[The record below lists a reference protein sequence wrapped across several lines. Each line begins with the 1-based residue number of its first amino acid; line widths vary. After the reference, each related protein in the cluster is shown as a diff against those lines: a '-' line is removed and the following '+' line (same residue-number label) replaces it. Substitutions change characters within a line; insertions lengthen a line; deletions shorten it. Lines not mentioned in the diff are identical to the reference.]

1 MIHRFLGAEAVV
13 SALRPTDPLL
23 LLKTHQAFETARD
36 ALATFPGVIA
46 YAVKVCDHPEVLDA
60 LADAGISH
68 FDVASIHEVRALR
81 AQFPEATLHFMNP
94 VKSLGHIAEAYGL
107 GVHSFAFDCERE
119 LDKIIEAT
127 GGDRR
132 VVPVLRVAVPQD
144 KALFALDRKFGC
156 AEDEAVRLLALA
168 AGRGYRPGVTFH
180 VGSQCE
186 DAEAWH
192 IATEIACRAAH
203 RAGVEP
209 SVVDIG
215 GGFPVAY
222 RGTEPTF
229 AACIGAAKR
238 ALDHWFPG
246 FHGVFQC
253 EPGRYLAATS
263 AAALVRVELR
273 KGNAL
278 YLNDGYYGLLS
289 ELKWMPALHPMRLIR
304 PGDPSAAEPEG
315 FELFGPTCDSI
326 DAMDGPYLLPGDV
339 GEGDWIEIGLM
350 GAYSTVLASRFNGFP
365 EAEVLHVDD
374 RVRHRSSRQ
383 RAAA

>member
-13 SALRPTDPLL
+13 SALRPSDPLL
-23 LLKTHQAFETARD
+23 LLKTHQAFETARE
-36 ALATFPGVIA
+36 ALATFPGTIA
-46 YAVKVCDHPEVLDA
+46 YAVKVCDRPEVLDA
-60 LADAGISH
+60 LADAGIDH
-68 FDVASIHEVRALR
+68 FDVASIYEVRALR
-81 AQFPEATLHFMNP
+81 AQFPGATLHYMNP
-94 VKSLGHIAEAYGL
+94 VKSSAHIAEAYEL
-107 GVHSFAFDCERE
+107 GVQSFAFDCERE

-132 VVPVLRVAVPQD
+132 VVPVVRVAVPQD
-144 KALFALDRKFGC
+144 KAMFALDRKFGC
-156 AEDEAVRLLALA
+156 AEDEAARLLGLA
-168 AGRGYRPGVTFH
+168 ALRGYRPGVTFH

-186 DAEAWH
+186 DAEAYF
-192 IATEIACRAAH
+192 IATEIACRAAR

-229 AACIGAAKR
+229 AACVAAARR
-238 ALDHWFPG
+238 ALDHWLPAFG
-246 FHGVFQC
+246 GIFQC
-253 EPGRYLAATS
+253 EPGRLLAAPS

-273 KGNAL
+273 KGQAL
-278 YLNDGYYGLLS
+278 HLNDGYYGLLS
-289 ELKWMPALHPMRLIR
+289 ELKWMPALHSLRLIR
-304 PGDPSAAEPEG
+304 PGAPSRAEPQA

-326 DAMDGPYLLPGDV
+326 DAMEGPYLLPGDID
-339 GEGDWIEIGLM
+339 EGDWIEISLM

-374 RVRHRSSRQ
+374 RVKHRSQ
-383 RAAA
+383 NRAAA